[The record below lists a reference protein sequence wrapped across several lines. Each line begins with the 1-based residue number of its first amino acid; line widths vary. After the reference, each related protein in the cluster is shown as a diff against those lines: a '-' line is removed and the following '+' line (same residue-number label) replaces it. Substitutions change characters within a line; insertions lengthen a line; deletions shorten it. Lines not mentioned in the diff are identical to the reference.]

1 MESAKNAQKID
12 NQLPVSTLPGHKV
25 AMGQQDQGQKG
36 PRGLSQDVLPVR
48 TVSSC
53 S

>member
-25 AMGQQDQGQKG
+25 AMRQQDQGQKG

-48 TVSSC
+48 TVSLC